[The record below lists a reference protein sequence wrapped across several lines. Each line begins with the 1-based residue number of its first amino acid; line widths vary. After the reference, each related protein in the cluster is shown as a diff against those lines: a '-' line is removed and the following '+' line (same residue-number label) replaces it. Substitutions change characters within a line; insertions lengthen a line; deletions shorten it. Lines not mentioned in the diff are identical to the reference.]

1 MSDDASPNS
10 EGMGDSRA
18 SQAVFDEWPPNLRA
32 LFDGTLTGAPHGFT
46 ASLCAVDSAGRIRT
60 ALLSAGE
67 LLAPDARTLCF
78 ALWPS
83 SRTVQAIV
91 SSGRATLAFVF
102 DEAFHQVQLDVRRVT
117 LDGVPL
123 ACFVGSIE
131 SGEIQRVAYARLTG
145 GIAFELTDAENVLA
159 RWRQQIDWLTRAA
172 SAAA

>member
-1 MSDDASPNS
+1 MSGDAPPESARS
-10 EGMGDSRA
+10 
-18 SQAVFDEWPPNLRA
+18 SQSAFDEWPPELRA

-46 ASLCAVDSAGRIRT
+46 VSLCAVDGAGRIRT

-78 ALWPS
+78 GLWPS
-83 SRTVQAIV
+83 SRTAQAIA
-91 SSGRATLAFVF
+91 SSARATATFVL
-102 DEAFHQVQLDVRRVT
+102 DEAFYQVQLDTRRVA

-131 SGEIQRVAYARLTG
+131 SGEMQRVAYARLTG
-145 GIAFELTDAENVLA
+145 GITFELEDAGSVRA
-159 RWRQQIDWLTRAA
+159 RWREQIEWLTRAA